1 MSFKKTS
8 ILIAIVVS
16 LVLIAAGCSA
26 DNGTATSASDS
37 GTATSASD
45 SGTATSASDS
55 GTGTATADTGSA
67 DSLQRVLDAGKL
79 TVVGSG
85 GYPPFN
91 YIDDNGDVIG
101 FDVDVGAEIA
111 SRLGVELNY
120 VTGEWSG
127 LIEGLRSGR
136 YDGILGSMAI
146 TQDRLQTVNFSI
158 PYYYSGA
165 QLIVRSDSGITDP
178 AEMDGCP
185 VAVATGTNYVEDA
198 DTLGADTKLYDDDNL
213 TLMELISGRVD
224 GVITDRLVALQAMNE
239 IKGGEDLALCGEI
252 LRLEEMGI
260 AINKEDTTLLEK
272 IDEILQAMHDDG
284 TMTAISEKWM
294 NGADI
299 TVK

>member
-1 MSFKKTS
+1 MNNKK
-8 ILIAIVVS
+8 LGVVLA
-16 LVLIAAGCSA
+16 LVLCFALAASGCAAKTA
-26 DNGTATSASDS
+26 DN
-37 GTATSASD
+37 
-45 SGTATSASDS
+45 
-55 GTGTATADTGSA
+55 
-67 DSLQRVLDAGKL
+67 SLQRVMDAGKL

-111 SRLGVELNY
+111 SRMGAELNY

-146 TQDRLQTVNFSI
+146 TEERLQTVNFSI

-165 QLIVRSDSGITDP
+165 QLVVRSDSGITDP
-178 AEMDGCP
+178 SEMAGKSI
-185 VAVATGTNYVEDA
+185 AVVTGTNYVADA
-198 DTLGADTKLYDDDNL
+198 ENLGADVKLYDDDNL
-213 TLMELISGRVD
+213 TLMELINGRVD
-224 GVITDRLVALQAMNE
+224 GVITDRLVALKAMNE
-239 IKGGEDLALCGEI
+239 MEDGADLQLCGEI

-260 AINKEDTTLLEK
+260 AINKADTALLDK
-272 IDEILQAMHDDG
+272 INEILQDMHDDG
-284 TMTAISEKWM
+284 TLTAISEKWH

>member
-1 MSFKKTS
+1 M
-8 ILIAIVVS
+8 A
-16 LVLIAAGCSA
+16 
-26 DNGTATSASDS
+26 
-37 GTATSASD
+37 
-45 SGTATSASDS
+45 
-55 GTGTATADTGSA
+55 
-67 DSLQRVLDAGKL
+67 
-79 TVVGSG
+79 
-85 GYPPFN
+85 
-91 YIDDNGDVIG
+91 DVIG

-146 TQDRLQTVNFSI
+146 TKDRLQTVNFSI

-165 QLIVRSDSGITDP
+165 QLVVRSDSGITDP
-178 AEMDGCP
+178 AEMNGCP

-260 AINKEDTTLLEK
+260 AINKEDTSLLNK